1 MKNLFWGSKFALLLA
16 SFNLILLLILALNSI
31 PAVPWFV
38 SWGLYGLTVIA
49 SFLAF
54 RRVAVPLGVLQQ
66 IRDIL
71 KNARD
76 GDFSARITKVP
87 NMGEVGQVAWE
98 VNEMFDQLETYF
110 REVGTTFARVEQE
123 RFGRPAQSDGMCGGF
138 HQSLI
143 DINKA
148 IEHVEQN
155 YRNVVK
161 NRLLSSMQSM
171 NAVNTKG
178 NLHMTQQDLSQIT
191 DQIVQIGQ
199 IATATAERATDS
211 SQTIQQVLQ
220 SFAVNK
226 QRTEQSRDA
235 VIALNAM
242 GAQIN
247 GILDL
252 IGNIA
257 DQTNLLALNA
267 AIEAARAGEH
277 GRGFAVVAQEVK
289 TLAEHTKKATG
300 DINQVVGQF
309 QRQSEGILHH
319 QQQLNDSA
327 GIMMQQLDSL
337 QQSFVALAV
346 NAEQAQQQVQ
356 KARITTFTSLVK
368 VDHIVYKQNA
378 YAAFNAGTQSQ
389 EATAVKVDHQHCRMG
404 KWYQA
409 DGLALF
415 GHLPSYRALEQP
427 HQQVHHSVHQ
437 MLDSIDLDWQ
447 RESTVQEHI
456 LSCYS
461 NMESASQAVFVG
473 LNALQQEAQAEF
485 DASPAHN

>member
-1 MKNLFWGSKFALLLA
+1 MKNLFWGSKFALLLV
-16 SFNLILLLILALNSI
+16 SFNLILLLILSLNSI
-31 PAVPWFV
+31 AAIPWFV
-38 SWGLYGLTVIA
+38 SWGLYIVTVVGSVI
-49 SFLAF
+49 AF

-76 GDFSARITKVP
+76 GDFSARITQVP

-110 REVGTTFARVEQE
+110 REVATTFARVEQE
-123 RFGRPAQSDGMCGGF
+123 HFGRPAQSGGMSGGF
-138 HQSLI
+138 RQSLI

-148 IEHVEQN
+148 IEQVEQN

-171 NAVNTKG
+171 NALNTKS

-191 DQIVQIGQ
+191 EQIVQIGQ
-199 IATATAERATDS
+199 IASATAERATDS
-211 SQTIQQVLQ
+211 SATIAQVME
-220 SFAVNK
+220 SFALNK
-226 QRTEQSRDA
+226 ELTEQSRDA
-235 VIALNAM
+235 VIELNAM

-309 QRQSEGILHH
+309 QRLSEGILHH
-319 QQQLNDSA
+319 QQQLNESA
-327 GIMMQQLDSL
+327 GVMMQQLGSL

-346 NAEQAQQQVQ
+346 NAGQAQQQVQ

-378 YAAFNAGTQSQ
+378 YAAFNTGSQSA

-404 KWYQA
+404 KWYQG
-409 DGLALF
+409 DGRTLF
-415 GHLPSYRALEQP
+415 GHLPSYRVLEQP

-447 RESTVQEHI
+447 GEAAVQEYI

-461 NMESASQAVFVG
+461 NMETASQAVFVG
-473 LNALQQEAQAEF
+473 LNALQQEAQAEYGT
-485 DASPAHN
+485 NLV

>member
-1 MKNLFWGSKFALLLA
+1 MKNLFWGSKFALLLV
-16 SFNLILLLILALNSI
+16 SFNLILLLILSLNSI
-31 PAVPWFV
+31 PAFPWFV
-38 SWGLYGLTVIA
+38 SWGLYVLTVFGSI
-49 SFLAF
+49 LAF
-54 RRVAVPLGVLQQ
+54 RRVAVPLRVLQQ
-66 IRDIL
+66 IRDTL

-76 GDFSARITKVP
+76 GDFSARITRVP

-123 RFGRPAQSDGMCGGF
+123 RFGRPAQSGGMCGGF
-138 HQSLI
+138 RQSLL

-148 IEHVEQN
+148 IDHVEQN

-171 NAVNTKG
+171 NALNTKS

-191 DQIVQIGQ
+191 EQIVQIGQ
-199 IATATAERATDS
+199 IATATSERATDS
-211 SQTIQQVLQ
+211 SATMAQVMD
-220 SFAVNK
+220 SFVVNK

-235 VIALNAM
+235 VTELNSM

-247 GILDL
+247 GILEL
-252 IGNIA
+252 ISNIA

-289 TLAEHTKKATG
+289 MLADHTKKATG
-300 DINQVVGQF
+300 DINQVVRQF
-309 QRQSEGILHH
+309 QSQSDGILRH
-319 QQQLNDSA
+319 QQQLSDSA
-327 GIMMQQLDSL
+327 GVMLQQLESL
-337 QQSFVALAV
+337 QQSFITLAN

-378 YAAFNAGTQSQ
+378 YAAFNAGTHSQ
-389 EATAVKVDHQHCRMG
+389 EANAVKVDHQNCRMG
-404 KWYQA
+404 KWYLG
-409 DGLALF
+409 DGRTLF
-415 GHLPSYRALEQP
+415 GHLPGYHSLEHP
-427 HQQVHHSVHQ
+427 HQQVHQIVH
-437 MLDSIDLDWQ
+437 LLLESIDLDWQ
-447 RESTVQEHI
+447 REQTIQEHI
-456 LSCYS
+456 LSCYDK
-461 NMESASQAVFVG
+461 METASQAVFVG
-473 LNALQQEAQAEF
+473 LNALQHEAQAEY
-485 DASPAHN
+485 SLNS

>member
-1 MKNLFWGSKFALLLA
+1 MKNLFWGSKFALLLT
-16 SFNLILLLILALNSI
+16 SFNLILLVILSLNSI
-31 PAVPWFV
+31 SAVPWFA
-38 SWGLYGLTVIA
+38 SWGLLALTTIG
-49 SFLAF
+49 SILAF
-54 RRVAVPLGVLQQ
+54 RRIAVPLRVLQQ

-71 KNARD
+71 KSARD
-76 GDFSARITKVP
+76 GDFSARITQVP

-110 REVGTTFARVEQE
+110 REVATTFARVEQE
-123 RFGRPAQSDGMCGGF
+123 RFGRPAQASGMSGGF
-138 HQSLI
+138 RQSLL

-161 NRLLSSMQSM
+161 NRLLSSMQSL
-171 NAVNTKG
+171 NAGNTKS
-178 NLHMTQQDLSQIT
+178 NLQMTQQDLSQIT
-191 DQIVQIGQ
+191 EQIINIGQ

-211 SQTIQQVLQ
+211 SATISQVMD

-226 QRTEQSRDA
+226 QLTEQSRNA
-235 VIALNAM
+235 VVELNAM

-252 IGNIA
+252 IGTIA

-309 QRQSEGILHH
+309 QRQSEGILQH
-319 QQQLNDSA
+319 QQQLSNSA
-327 GIMMQQLDSL
+327 GQMMLQLESM

-346 NAEQAQQQVQ
+346 NAENAQQEVQ

-389 EATAVKVDHQHCRMG
+389 EATAVRVNHHNCRMG
-404 KWYQA
+404 KWYQG
-409 DGLALF
+409 DGQRLF
-415 GHLPSYRALEQP
+415 GHLPSYRALELP
-427 HQQVHHSVHQ
+427 HQQVHQSVHQ

-447 RESTVQEHI
+447 LEAEVQAHI
-456 LSCYS
+456 MQCY
-461 NMESASQAVFVG
+461 NQMETASQAVFVG
-473 LNALQQEAQAEF
+473 LNTLQQEAQAEYQ
-485 DASPAHN
+485 A

>member
-1 MKNLFWGSKFALLLA
+1 MKNLFWGSKFALLLV
-16 SFNLILLLILALNSI
+16 SFNLILLLILSLNSI

-38 SWGLYGLTVIA
+38 SWGLYVLTVA
-49 SFLAF
+49 SSVVAF
-54 RRVAVPLGVLQQ
+54 HRVAVPLRVLQQ

-76 GDFSARITKVP
+76 GDFSARITQVP

-110 REVGTTFARVEQE
+110 REVGTTFVRVEQE
-123 RFGRPAQSDGMCGGF
+123 RFGRPAQASGMSGGF
-138 HQSLI
+138 YQSLI
-143 DINKA
+143 DINNA

-171 NAVNTKG
+171 NALNTKN

-191 DQIVQIGQ
+191 EQIVQIGE
-199 IATATAERATDS
+199 IAAATAERATDS
-211 SQTIQQVLQ
+211 SSTIAQVLD

-226 QRTEQSRDA
+226 ARTEQSRDA
-235 VIALNAM
+235 VLELNAM

-309 QRQSEGILHH
+309 QRQSESILQH

-327 GIMMQQLDSL
+327 ALMMQQLDML
-337 QQSFVALAV
+337 QQSFVALAA
-346 NAEQAQQQVQ
+346 NAGQAQQQVQ

-378 YAAFNAGTQSQ
+378 YAAFNAGTQSP
-389 EATAVKVDHQHCRMG
+389 EAAAVKVDHQHCRMG
-404 KWYQA
+404 KWYQS
-409 DGLALF
+409 DGRTLF
-415 GHLPSYRALEQP
+415 GQLPSYRALELP

-437 MLDSIDLDWQ
+437 ILDSIDLDWQ
-447 RESTVQEHI
+447 RQADVQEHI
-456 LSCYS
+456 LSCYQQ
-461 NMESASQAVFVG
+461 METASQSVFVG
-473 LNALQQEAQAEF
+473 LNALQREAQAEY
-485 DASPAHN
+485 DPTN

>member
-1 MKNLFWGSKFALLLA
+1 MKNLFWGSKFALLLV
-16 SFNLILLLILALNSI
+16 SFNLILFLILSLNSI
-31 PAVPWFV
+31 PAMPWFV
-38 SWGLYGLTVIA
+38 SWGLYVLTVLG
-49 SFLAF
+49 SMLAF
-54 RRVAVPLGVLQQ
+54 RRVAVPLRVLQQ

-76 GDFSARITKVP
+76 GDFSARITNVP

-110 REVGTTFARVEQE
+110 REVSTTFTRVEQE
-123 RFGRPAQSDGMCGGF
+123 RFGRPAQSGGMSGGF

-148 IEHVEQN
+148 IDQVEQN

-171 NAVNTKG
+171 NALNTKS

-191 DQIVQIGQ
+191 EQIVQIGQ
-199 IATATAERATDS
+199 IASATAERATDS
-211 SQTIQQVLQ
+211 SATIAQVMD
-220 SFAVNK
+220 SFVINK
-226 QRTEQSRDA
+226 ERTEQSRDA

-252 IGNIA
+252 IGSIA

-300 DINQVVGQF
+300 EINQVVGQF

-327 GIMMQQLDSL
+327 AVMMQQLNSL
-337 QQSFVALAV
+337 QQSFVALA
-346 NAEQAQQQVQ
+346 ADAGQAQQQVQ

-378 YAAFNAGTQSQ
+378 YAAFNAGTHSQ
-389 EATAVKVDHQHCRMG
+389 EANAVKVDHQNCRMG
-404 KWYQA
+404 KWYLG
-409 DGLALF
+409 DGRTLF
-415 GHLPSYRALEQP
+415 GHLPGYRSLEHP
-427 HQQVHHSVHQ
+427 HQQVHQIVHLL
-437 MLDSIDLDWQ
+437 LDSIDLDWQ
-447 RESTVQEHI
+447 REQTIQEHI
-456 LSCYS
+456 LSCYDK
-461 NMESASQAVFVG
+461 METASQAVFVG
-473 LNALQQEAQAEF
+473 LNNLQQEAQAEY
-485 DASPAHN
+485 DVQPL